1 MRSNTR
7 TLLGFQREK
16 TPRFKTPCTWSRVQL
31 YGAPMPTAKSHSA
44 QPMLKIGD
52 VARQAE
58 LSIDAV
64 RFYEREGL
72 LGRVRR
78 SSAGQRQYDDETVRR
93 LAFVRRATALGFSLA
108 DVKSLLTLRVS
119 ARMPCDRV
127 RERALAKLSD
137 IDRRIAELQE
147 MRDALA
153 RLASGCESGAELG
166 SCPFLDELARP
177 LEARTTS
184 GCNEEE
190 CA

>member
-1 MRSNTR
+1 
-7 TLLGFQREK
+7 
-16 TPRFKTPCTWSRVQL
+16 
-31 YGAPMPTAKSHSA
+31 MPIARPDTAE
-44 QPMLKIGD
+44 PMLKIGD
-52 VARQAE
+52 VARRAE

-78 SSAGQRQYDDETVRR
+78 SAAGQRQYDDETIRR

-108 DVKSLLTLRVS
+108 EVKSLLTLKVS

-127 RERALAKLSD
+127 RERAMSKVTD
-137 IDRRIAELQE
+137 IERRIVELQE

-153 RLASGCESGAELG
+153 RLASGCENGAVLG

-177 LEARTTS
+177 LDNDATNDCS
-184 GCNEEE
+184 DA

>member
-1 MRSNTR
+1 
-7 TLLGFQREK
+7 
-16 TPRFKTPCTWSRVQL
+16 
-31 YGAPMPTAKSHSA
+31 MPVPKSHA
-44 QPMLKIGD
+44 EPILKIGD

-78 SSAGQRQYDDETVRR
+78 SSAGQRQYDEETVRR

-108 DVKSLLTLRVS
+108 EVKSLLSLRVS
-119 ARMPCDRV
+119 SRMPCERV
-127 RERALAKLSD
+127 RERAIDKLTD

-153 RLASGCESGAELG
+153 RLAAGCENGAAQG
-166 SCPFLDELARP
+166 SCPFLDELGRP
-177 LEARTTS
+177 LDANSATCCEQ
-184 GCNEEE
+184 EE

>member
-1 MRSNTR
+1 
-7 TLLGFQREK
+7 
-16 TPRFKTPCTWSRVQL
+16 
-31 YGAPMPTAKSHSA
+31 MPIAKPQAA

-52 VARQAE
+52 VARMAT

-72 LGRVRR
+72 LGRVKR
-78 SSAGQRQYDDETVRR
+78 SSAGQRQYDEETVRR

-108 DVKSLLTLRVS
+108 EVKSLLTLRVS
-119 ARMPCDRV
+119 SRMPCDRV
-127 RERALAKLSD
+127 RERALTKLAD
-137 IDRRIAELQE
+137 VDRRIAELEQ

-153 RLASGCESGAELG
+153 RLASGCESGAALG

-177 LEARTTS
+177 LGDHAS
-184 GCNEEE
+184 ASCNEE

>member
-1 MRSNTR
+1 
-7 TLLGFQREK
+7 
-16 TPRFKTPCTWSRVQL
+16 
-31 YGAPMPTAKSHSA
+31 MPIAKPD
-44 QPMLKIGD
+44 PMLKIGD

-108 DVKSLLTLRVS
+108 EVKSLLTLRVS
-119 ARMPCDRV
+119 SRVPCERV
-127 RERALAKLSD
+127 RERALTKLAD

-153 RLASGCESGAELG
+153 RLASVCESGAALG
-166 SCPFLDELARP
+166 SCPFLDELGRP
-177 LEARTTS
+177 LDASCCDGEST
-184 GCNEEE
+184 
-190 CA
+190 